1 MSITSRRTFLRHM
14 AAASSLGV
22 AGPLGLNL
30 SVITQAAAQSSG
42 NSGYQALVCIFLYGG
57 NDAFNTVLATDTE
70 SWQHYLNH
78 RDPSARNS
86 NDGSVPIAL
95 REAGVAANQAASADS
110 PDRLGGVLPISHSGR
125 AAHSGRSFA
134 LHPALR
140 ETQNLY
146 QSGQLAVVANVGPL
160 LAPMSKADW
169 SNPLVN
175 KPTKLF
181 SHNDQQSMW
190 QAFSPEGASAG
201 WAGRMGDLLMGGNG
215 QGQGDDAYLIRR
227 YFTCMTPA
235 NAGVWLSGRMVMPY
249 QSSNTRVLTLGSN
262 QRIYGS
268 AELQAAAAS
277 FLSATER
284 TDMLSQDHEQ
294 VAQRALRAS
303 SLLATNLPAPWLSPW
318 GTPTPPNLYSVDSDH
333 LLRYRSPSTG
343 ALRSNSL
350 AIQLQMVARLI
361 ETNRTANL
369 GMQRQ
374 FFMVSLGGFDTHD
387 SQIRD
392 HGERMAQ
399 LDHAL
404 KYFHDVLG
412 SMPSGDMRS
421 AVTTFT
427 ASDFGRTFTSNGDG
441 TDHGWGAHH
450 FVMGGAVR
458 GGEVYG
464 TFPLYSTANAQRV
477 FGSPDQID
485 NGSLLP
491 TTSVDQ
497 LAYTLG
503 RWMGVSAYDLT
514 QGGNYAILPNL
525 TRFNSSVHDLGFMRT

>member
-1 MSITSRRTFLRHM
+1 MSPTSRRAFLRQM
-14 AAASSLGV
+14 ATASSLGI

-30 SVITQAAAQSSG
+30 STITQAAAQSAG
-42 NSGYQALVCIFLYGG
+42 GSGYRAMVCIFLHGG
-57 NDAFNTVLATDTE
+57 NDAFNTVLATDTD
-70 SWQHYLNH
+70 SWSHYLNH
-78 RDPSARNS
+78 RDPSVRNS
-86 NDGSVPIAL
+86 GDGSVPIAL
-95 REAGVAANQAASADS
+95 RAAGTPANPSAGADS
-110 PDRLGGVLPISHSGR
+110 PDRLGGVLPISHGGR
-125 AAHSGRSFA
+125 TVHNGRSFA
-134 LHPALR
+134 LHPALK
-140 ETQNLY
+140 ETQQLY
-146 QSGQLAVVANVGPL
+146 QTGQLAIVSNVGPL

-169 SNPLVN
+169 SNPQVA
-175 KPTKLF
+175 KPIKLF

-190 QAFSPEGASAG
+190 QSFGPEGTAAG

-215 QGQGDDAYLIRR
+215 LGKGDDAYLIRR

-235 NAGVWLSGRMVMPY
+235 TAAVWLSGRMVMPY
-249 QSSNTRVLTLGSN
+249 QSSNTRVLALGSN

-268 AELQAAAAS
+268 VELQAAAAS
-277 FLSATER
+277 FLSSTER
-284 TDMLSQDHEQ
+284 SDMLAQDHEQ

-303 SLLATNLPAPWLSPW
+303 NLLAPNLPPLGQAPWSTPGVNNPSNDPRLQYVSP
-318 GTPTPPNLYSVDSDH
+318 TSQS
-333 LLRYRSPSTG
+333 
-343 ALRSNSL
+343 LRSNSL

-361 ETNRTANL
+361 DTNRTANL

-392 HGERMAQ
+392 HAERMAQ

-404 KYFHDVLG
+404 RYFHDVLG
-412 SMPSGDMRS
+412 SMPVGDMRS

-441 TDHGWGAHH
+441 TDHGWGGHH

-464 TFPLYSTANAQRV
+464 TFPQYSTADSRQA
-477 FGSPDQID
+477 FGSPDQIE

-491 TTSVDQ
+491 STSVDQ

-514 QGGNYAILPNL
+514 QGGAYAILPNL
-525 TRFNSSVHDLGFMRT
+525 TRFNSSAHDLGFMRA

>member
-1 MSITSRRTFLRHM
+1 MSTTSRRTFLRQM

-57 NDAFNTVLATDTE
+57 NDAFNTVLATDAD

-95 REAGVAANQAASADS
+95 REVGVAANQAASADS

-125 AAHSGRSFA
+125 AALSGRSFA

-146 QSGQLAVVANVGPL
+146 QTGQLAVVANVGPL
-160 LAPMSKADW
+160 LAPLSKADW
-169 SNPLVN
+169 SNPLVS

-190 QAFSPEGASAG
+190 QAFAPEGASAG

-227 YFTCMTPA
+227 YFTCMTPSSA
-235 NAGVWLSGRMVMPY
+235 AVWLSGRMVMPY
-249 QSSNTRVLTLGSN
+249 QSSSTRVLTLGSN

-277 FLSATER
+277 FLSATDR

-303 SLLATNLPAPWLSPW
+303 NLLASNLPVLGEAPWS
-318 GTPTPPNLYSVDSDH
+318 TPGQSNPSSDPK
-333 LLRYRSPSTG
+333 LQYLSPST
-343 ALRSNSL
+343 ASLRSNSL

-361 ETNRTANL
+361 ETNRSANL

-374 FFMVSLGGFDTHD
+374 FFMVGLGGFDTHD

-441 TDHGWGAHH
+441 TDHGWGGHH

-464 TFPLYSTANAQRV
+464 TFPQYSTANAQRL
-477 FGSPDQID
+477 FGSPEQID

-514 QGGNYAILPNL
+514 QGGSYAILPNL
-525 TRFNSSVHDLGFMRT
+525 TRFNSSVHDLGLMRT